1 MDWRFVIRRIA
12 RWTEERAGDG
22 ALAVLFV
29 GAVAVGGPSALAGLG
44 KFAEA
49 ITPGMAAQASVK
61 IVPDDRRQL
70 ALTGFA
76 TPSLDAPHVLP
87 SGEGSPAPAIA
98 QPVPDQPAE
107 TTSNPPLAQEPP
119 LRAEDSVVPAI
130 AICIDDL
137 GPDMTGTRKAI
148 GLPENVT
155 LSFLPY
161 AAATPRLAREAET
174 RGHEVLAHVPME
186 AIGGQDP
193 GPMTLKVDSPQIPAR
208 LAWAL
213 ARVPGLKG
221 INNHEGSKF
230 STDVA
235 SLAPVAEALAQRH
248 LFFFD
253 SRTIAGSQIVRISHL
268 FGVPSAGR
276 DVFLDD
282 ILSVSAIQAQ
292 LDRLLEKARRT
303 GIAIA
308 IGHPHD
314 ITLAVLSAW
323 LAQNH
328 DVRLVPVSE
337 AIRLK
342 TNEAA
347 LMAAR

>member
-1 MDWRFVIRRIA
+1 MDWRFSIRRIM
-12 RWTEERAGDG
+12 RWAEGRAGDA
-22 ALAVLFV
+22 ALAALFLA
-29 GAVAVGGPSALAGLG
+29 AVAVGGPSALAGLG

-61 IVPDDRRQL
+61 TVPDDRRQL
-70 ALTGFA
+70 VLTGFA
-76 TPSLDAPHVLP
+76 TPPSAAPHVLP
-87 SGEGSPAPAIA
+87 PGENPPAVSQPAPEQSLQIA
-98 QPVPDQPAE
+98 
-107 TTSNPPLAQEPP
+107 SNPPPAREPV
-119 LRAEDSVVPAI
+119 LRAEESVVPAI

-137 GPDMTGTRKAI
+137 GPDLAGTMKAM
-148 GLPENVT
+148 GLPQNVT

-161 AAATPRLAREAET
+161 AAATPHLAREAEAD
-174 RGHEVLAHVPME
+174 GHQVLAHVPME

-193 GPMTLKVDSPQIPAR
+193 GPMTLEVDSPQIPQR

-230 STDVA
+230 STDIA
-235 SLAPVAEALAQRH
+235 SLTPVAEALAQRH

-253 SRTIAGSQIVRISHL
+253 SRTIAGSQIVRVSHL

-292 LDRLLEKARRT
+292 LDKLVERARRT
-303 GIAIA
+303 GVAIA

-314 ITLAVLSAW
+314 ITLAMLSAW
-323 LAQNH
+323 LAQDH
-328 DVRLVPVSE
+328 GVRLVPISE

-342 TNEAA
+342 MNEAS